1 MTDRWTSGRSQSV
14 HGNETRGWTNELG
27 GMVGLDLKIS
37 CWASQSC
44 SDQSCCCFTL
54 RGDLWSIWPRCYL
67 EISLG
72 EGGVVQPPT
81 DLTWHVGGVVFHI
94 WFRTREELKEMR
106 GWSLGRPT
114 FSVAPLTPTQVTPT
128 KTTQKL
134 GYWYLQPI
142 SKADCNVT
150 NCLIIRTHSSA
161 LVRTKNC
168 WRMSMCLYYKIP
180 PFLIK

>member
-1 MTDRWTSGRSQSV
+1 MTDRWTSDGSRSV
-14 HGNETRGWTNELG
+14 HGNETRGWTDELG

-37 CWASQSC
+37 YCASQRS

-54 RGDLWSIWPRCYL
+54 RGDLWSIHDATWRSPW
-67 EISLG
+67 G
-72 EGGVVQPPT
+72 KGVVQPPT

-94 WFRTREELKEMR
+94 WFRTREALKEMR

-114 FSVAPLTPTQVTPT
+114 SSVAPLTPTQVTPT

-134 GYWYLQPI
+134 RYWYLQPI
-142 SKADCNVT
+142 SKADCNVR
-150 NCLIIRTHSSA
+150 NCIIIRTHSST

-168 WRMSMCLYYKIP
+168 WRLSMFLYYKIP